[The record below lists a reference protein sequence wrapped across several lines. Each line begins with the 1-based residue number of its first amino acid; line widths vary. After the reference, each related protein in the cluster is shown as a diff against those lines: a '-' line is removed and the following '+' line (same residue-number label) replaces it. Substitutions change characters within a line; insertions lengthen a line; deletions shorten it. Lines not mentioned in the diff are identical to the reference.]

1 MKGISESCI
10 VVRRM
15 VSCLWSCGTL
25 DCEGKPPLPL
35 FPKLARE
42 ALKDFDCRRPALCNG
57 DSFCVDVFCTYA
69 GLVGLIAERCGSS
82 SA

>member
-1 MKGISESCI
+1 MAKDVWVGKDSLMWVVGGDVMKCMSESCI

-25 DCEGKPPLPL
+25 ECEGKPPLPL

-42 ALKDFDCRRPALCNG
+42 ALKDFDCRRLDKNCWHA
-57 DSFCVDVFCTYA
+57 
-69 GLVGLIAERCGSS
+69 
-82 SA
+82 

>member
-1 MKGISESCI
+1 MWVLGGDVMKGISESCI

-42 ALKDFDCRRPALCNG
+42 ALKDFDCRRLDINCW
-57 DSFCVDVFCTYA
+57 YA
-69 GLVGLIAERCGSS
+69 
-82 SA
+82 